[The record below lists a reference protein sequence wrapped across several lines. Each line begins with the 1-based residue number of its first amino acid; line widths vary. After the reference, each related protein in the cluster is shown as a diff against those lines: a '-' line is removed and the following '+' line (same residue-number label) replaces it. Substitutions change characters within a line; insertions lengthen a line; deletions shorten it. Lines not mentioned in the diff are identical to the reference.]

1 MPTLAEQARKQQL
14 ARDLAEARDSFER
27 TNFVVAEPDAEAPTL
42 PGKGNKK
49 LELLLKQEWLSRVRG
64 VCWSGTDDE
73 LKRAFEAEKQK
84 RRTAR
89 STCDDDDGA
98 RRVQERRESATQRA
112 AQNATQ
118 RRAEHRCAG
127 RREKRQALQSIISGA
142 GCIVYDEAPM
152 LCRLHLEA
160 LDIAS
165 DAWPFHE
172 VEALLI
178 GDLEEDVAAPPA
190 PSRSSASECS
200 GG

>member
-1 MPTLAEQARKQQL
+1 MPSLADQARKQQL
-14 ARDLAEARDSFER
+14 ARDLAEARDRFER

-42 PGKGNKK
+42 PGKGNKE
-49 LELLLKQEWLSRVRG
+49 LELLLKKEWLSRVRG
-64 VCWSGTDDE
+64 VRWSGTDDE
-73 LKRAFEAEKQK
+73 VKRAYTAERK
-84 RRTAR
+84 RRSRPA
-89 STCDDDDGA
+89 DDGA
-98 RRVQERRESATQRA
+98 RRVQQRRESAPQRA